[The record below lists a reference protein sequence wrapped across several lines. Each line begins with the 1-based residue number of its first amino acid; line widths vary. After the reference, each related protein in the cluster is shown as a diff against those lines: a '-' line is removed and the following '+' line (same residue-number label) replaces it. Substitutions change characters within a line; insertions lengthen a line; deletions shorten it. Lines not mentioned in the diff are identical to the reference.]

1 MTQVVNMDN
10 ILDFSLG
17 ERSNSLEVEFKKT
30 LFIRDYETEVIDSKV
45 SIQLDRQLSGMQ
57 RAFVCA
63 VIRSQL
69 EYEAY
74 VSLLAK
80 GSVTQ
85 TEFMTRKTSIE
96 SEINNLIAKA
106 EDMFGVGYLDE
117 FMSIKGING
126 TNNE

>member
-1 MTQVVNMDN
+1 MAQVVNMDN

-45 SIQLDRQLSGMQ
+45 NIQLDRQLSGMQ

-106 EDMFGVGYLDE
+106 EAMFGVGYLDE

-126 TNNE
+126 TNNG

>member
-1 MTQVVNMDN
+1 MVQVVNMDN

>member
-1 MTQVVNMDN
+1 
-10 ILDFSLG
+10 
-17 ERSNSLEVEFKKT
+17 
-30 LFIRDYETEVIDSKV
+30 
-45 SIQLDRQLSGMQ
+45 MQ

>member
-1 MTQVVNMDN
+1 MAEVVNMDN

-45 SIQLDRQLSGMQ
+45 NIQLDRQLSGMQ

-85 TEFMTRKTSIE
+85 TEFITRKTSIE

-106 EDMFGVGYLDE
+106 EAMFGVGYLDE

-126 TNNE
+126 TNNG

>member
-1 MTQVVNMDN
+1 MIQVVNMDN

>member
-1 MTQVVNMDN
+1 MAQVVNMDN

-45 SIQLDRQLSGMQ
+45 NIQLDRQLSGMQ

-63 VIRSQL
+63 VVRAQL

-106 EDMFGVGYLDE
+106 EAMFGAGYLDE

-126 TNNE
+126 TDNG